1 MAKTT
6 HWCMGHAMDSAIG
19 FGEKHLDCG
28 MELPA
33 DQENEATPEDPSSCC
48 ENKTQH
54 LQVDDDFQ
62 VSQLDFQLNPS
73 FTLPFIQVFGFGLD
87 FLWPGGH
94 QQPGLGAAPPA
105 VARAG
110 VCVATPVRFGAGTH
124 SGQRLGCSGR
134 SRYHALGDIEPATL
148 VCHVG

>member
-1 MAKTT
+1 MKSTVSLILALFLLFSTVGMAKTT

-62 VSQLDFQLNPS
+62 VSQLDFQPTLRLPSPLSKFLYLDSIFSRLAHSIFLLNLPQIPPNGTFNSSTKPS
-73 FTLPFIQVFGFGLD
+73 
-87 FLWPGGH
+87 
-94 QQPGLGAAPPA
+94 
-105 VARAG
+105 
-110 VCVATPVRFGAGTH
+110 
-124 SGQRLGCSGR
+124 
-134 SRYHALGDIEPATL
+134 
-148 VCHVG
+148 

>member
-1 MAKTT
+1 MKSTVSLILALFLLFSTVGMAKTT

-28 MELPA
+28 MEVPA

-62 VSQLDFQLNPS
+62 VSQLDFQLNPT
-73 FTLPFIQVFGFGLD
+73 FTIPFIQVFVVGLD
-87 FLWPGGH
+87 FFAVSVIHFPAESS
-94 QQPGLGAAPPA
+94 PDPPK
-105 VARAG
+105 RDFQLLYQ
-110 VCVATPVRFGAGTH
+110 TF
-124 SGQRLGCSGR
+124 L
-134 SRYHALGDIEPATL
+134 I
-148 VCHVG
+148 

>member
-1 MAKTT
+1 MKSTVSLILALFLLFSTVGMAKTT

-33 DQENEATPEDPSSCC
+33 DQESEATPEDPSSCC

-62 VSQLDFQLNPS
+62 VSQLDFQLNPT
-73 FTLPFIQVFGFGLD
+73 FAIPFIQVFVVGLD
-87 FLWPGGH
+87 FFAVTAIHFPTESS
-94 QQPGLGAAPPA
+94 PDPPK
-105 VARAG
+105 RDFQLLYQ
-110 VCVATPVRFGAGTH
+110 TF
-124 SGQRLGCSGR
+124 L
-134 SRYHALGDIEPATL
+134 I
-148 VCHVG
+148 

>member
-1 MAKTT
+1 VKAFISICLSFLLLFSTVGMAKTT

-33 DQENEATPEDPSSCC
+33 DQENEATSEDPSSCC

-62 VSQLDFQLNPS
+62 VSQLDFQLNPT
-73 FTLPFIQVFGFGLD
+73 FTLLFIQVFVVGLNFFAGSAIHFPTESSPDPPKRD
-87 FLWPGGH
+87 FQLLY
-94 QQPGLGAAPPA
+94 QTFL
-105 VARAG
+105 
-110 VCVATPVRFGAGTH
+110 
-124 SGQRLGCSGR
+124 
-134 SRYHALGDIEPATL
+134 I
-148 VCHVG
+148 

>member
-1 MAKTT
+1 MKSSVSILLAFLLLFSTVGMAKTT

-87 FLWPGGH
+87 FFAVSAIHFPTESS
-94 QQPGLGAAPPA
+94 PDPPK
-105 VARAG
+105 RDFQLLYQ
-110 VCVATPVRFGAGTH
+110 TF
-124 SGQRLGCSGR
+124 L
-134 SRYHALGDIEPATL
+134 I
-148 VCHVG
+148 

>member
-33 DQENEATPEDPSSCC
+33 DQENEATSEDPSSCC

-62 VSQLDFQLNPS
+62 VSQLDFQLNPT
-73 FTLPFIQVFGFGLD
+73 FTLLFIQVFVVGLNFFAGSAIHFPTESSPDPPKRD
-87 FLWPGGH
+87 FQLLY
-94 QQPGLGAAPPA
+94 QTFL
-105 VARAG
+105 
-110 VCVATPVRFGAGTH
+110 
-124 SGQRLGCSGR
+124 
-134 SRYHALGDIEPATL
+134 I
-148 VCHVG
+148 

>member
-1 MAKTT
+1 MKSSVSILLAFLLLISTVGMAKTT
-6 HWCMGHAMDSAIG
+6 HWCMGHEMDSAIG

-62 VSQLDFQLNPS
+62 FSQVDFQLNPT
-73 FTLPFIQVFGFGLD
+73 FTLPFIQVFVIGLD
-87 FLWPGGH
+87 FFAVNALVFP
-94 QQPGLGAAPPA
+94 AESSPPFPK
-105 VARAG
+105 RDFQLLYQ
-110 VCVATPVRFGAGTH
+110 TF
-124 SGQRLGCSGR
+124 L
-134 SRYHALGDIEPATL
+134 I
-148 VCHVG
+148 

>member
-1 MAKTT
+1 MKSTVSLILALFLLFSTVGMAKTT

-62 VSQLDFQLNPS
+62 VSQLDFQLNPT
-73 FTLPFIQVFGFGLD
+73 FTLPFIQVFVFGLD
-87 FLWPGGH
+87 FFAVSAIDFPAESS
-94 QQPGLGAAPPA
+94 PDPPK
-105 VARAG
+105 RDFQLLYQ
-110 VCVATPVRFGAGTH
+110 TF
-124 SGQRLGCSGR
+124 L
-134 SRYHALGDIEPATL
+134 I
-148 VCHVG
+148 

>member
-1 MAKTT
+1 MKSTVSLILALFLLFSTVGMAKTT

-28 MELPA
+28 MELPV

-62 VSQLDFQLNPS
+62 VSQLDFQLNPT
-73 FTLPFIQVFGFGLD
+73 FTLPLIQVFVVGFD
-87 FLWPGGH
+87 FFTVSAFHFPAESS
-94 QQPGLGAAPPA
+94 PDPPK
-105 VARAG
+105 RDFQLLYQ
-110 VCVATPVRFGAGTH
+110 TF
-124 SGQRLGCSGR
+124 L
-134 SRYHALGDIEPATL
+134 I
-148 VCHVG
+148 

>member
-1 MAKTT
+1 MKSTVSLILALFLLFSTVGMAKTT

-62 VSQLDFQLNPS
+62 VSQLDFQPNPT
-73 FTLPFIQVFGFGLD
+73 FTLPFIQVFVFGFD
-87 FLWPGGH
+87 FFAISAFHFPAESS
-94 QQPGLGAAPPA
+94 PDPPI
-105 VARAG
+105 RDFQLLYQ
-110 VCVATPVRFGAGTH
+110 TF
-124 SGQRLGCSGR
+124 L
-134 SRYHALGDIEPATL
+134 I
-148 VCHVG
+148 

>member
-1 MAKTT
+1 MKSTVSLILALFLLFSTVGMAKTT

-28 MELPA
+28 MELPV

-62 VSQLDFQLNPS
+62 VSQLDFQLNPT
-73 FTLPFIQVFGFGLD
+73 FTIPFIQVFVVRLD
-87 FLWPGGH
+87 FFAVTAIHFPAESS
-94 QQPGLGAAPPA
+94 PDPPK
-105 VARAG
+105 RDFQLLYQ
-110 VCVATPVRFGAGTH
+110 TF
-124 SGQRLGCSGR
+124 L
-134 SRYHALGDIEPATL
+134 I
-148 VCHVG
+148 

>member
-1 MAKTT
+1 MKSTVSLILALFLLFSTVGMAKTT

-28 MELPA
+28 MELPV

-62 VSQLDFQLNPS
+62 VSQLDFQLNPT
-73 FTLPFIQVFGFGLD
+73 FTLPFIQVFVFGLD
-87 FLWPGGH
+87 FFAISAIDFPAESS
-94 QQPGLGAAPPA
+94 PDPPK
-105 VARAG
+105 RDFQLLYQ
-110 VCVATPVRFGAGTH
+110 TF
-124 SGQRLGCSGR
+124 L
-134 SRYHALGDIEPATL
+134 I
-148 VCHVG
+148 

>member
-1 MAKTT
+1 MKSTVSLILALFLLFSTVGMAKTT

-62 VSQLDFQLNPS
+62 VSQLDFQLNPT
-73 FTLPFIQVFGFGLD
+73 FTLPFIQVFVVGLD
-87 FLWPGGH
+87 FF
-94 QQPGLGAAPPA
+94 AASTIHFPTESSPDPPK
-105 VARAG
+105 RDFQLLYQ
-110 VCVATPVRFGAGTH
+110 TF
-124 SGQRLGCSGR
+124 L
-134 SRYHALGDIEPATL
+134 I
-148 VCHVG
+148 

>member
-1 MAKTT
+1 MKSTVSLILALFLLFSTVGMAKTT

-33 DQENEATPEDPSSCC
+33 DQENEANPEDPSSCC

-62 VSQLDFQLNPS
+62 VSQLDFQLNPT
-73 FTLPFIQVFGFGLD
+73 FAIPFIQVFVFGLD
-87 FLWPGGH
+87 FFAVTAIHFPTESS
-94 QQPGLGAAPPA
+94 PDPPK
-105 VARAG
+105 RDFQLLYQ
-110 VCVATPVRFGAGTH
+110 TF
-124 SGQRLGCSGR
+124 L
-134 SRYHALGDIEPATL
+134 I
-148 VCHVG
+148 

>member
-1 MAKTT
+1 VKAFISICLSFLLLFSTVGMAKTT

-62 VSQLDFQLNPS
+62 VSQLDFQPNPT
-73 FTLPFIQVFGFGLD
+73 FTLPFIQVFVFGFD
-87 FLWPGGH
+87 FFAISAFHFPAESS
-94 QQPGLGAAPPA
+94 PDPPK
-105 VARAG
+105 RDFQLLYQ
-110 VCVATPVRFGAGTH
+110 TF
-124 SGQRLGCSGR
+124 L
-134 SRYHALGDIEPATL
+134 I
-148 VCHVG
+148 

>member
-1 MAKTT
+1 MKSTVSLILALFLLFSTVGMAKTT

-62 VSQLDFQLNPS
+62 VSQLDFQLNPT
-73 FTLPFIQVFGFGLD
+73 FTLPFIQVFVFGLD
-87 FLWPGGH
+87 FFAISAIH
-94 QQPGLGAAPPA
+94 FPA
-105 VARAG
+105 ESSPDSPKRDFQLLYQ
-110 VCVATPVRFGAGTH
+110 TF
-124 SGQRLGCSGR
+124 L
-134 SRYHALGDIEPATL
+134 I
-148 VCHVG
+148 

>member
-33 DQENEATPEDPSSCC
+33 DQENEAASEDPSSCC

-62 VSQLDFQLNPS
+62 VSQLDFQLNPT
-73 FTLPFIQVFGFGLD
+73 FTLPFIQVFVVGFD
-87 FLWPGGH
+87 FFEISAIHFPAEFS
-94 QQPGLGAAPPA
+94 PDPPK
-105 VARAG
+105 RDFQLLYQ
-110 VCVATPVRFGAGTH
+110 TF
-124 SGQRLGCSGR
+124 L
-134 SRYHALGDIEPATL
+134 I
-148 VCHVG
+148 

>member
-1 MAKTT
+1 MKSAVSLILALFLLFSTVGMAKTT

-62 VSQLDFQLNPS
+62 VSQLDFQVDPS
-73 FTLPFIQVFGFGLD
+73 FTLPFIQVFVVGFD
-87 FLWPGGH
+87 FFAVSAIDFPVESS
-94 QQPGLGAAPPA
+94 PDPPK
-105 VARAG
+105 RDFQLLYQ
-110 VCVATPVRFGAGTH
+110 TF
-124 SGQRLGCSGR
+124 L
-134 SRYHALGDIEPATL
+134 I
-148 VCHVG
+148 

>member
-1 MAKTT
+1 MKSTVSLILALFLLFSTVGMAKTT

-33 DQENEATPEDPSSCC
+33 DQENESSPEDPSSCC

-62 VSQLDFQLNPS
+62 VSQLDFQLNPT
-73 FTLPFIQVFGFGLD
+73 FTIPFIQVVAVGLD
-87 FLWPGGH
+87 FFAVNAIHFPAESS
-94 QQPGLGAAPPA
+94 PDPPT
-105 VARAG
+105 RDFQLLYQ
-110 VCVATPVRFGAGTH
+110 TF
-124 SGQRLGCSGR
+124 L
-134 SRYHALGDIEPATL
+134 I
-148 VCHVG
+148 

>member
-1 MAKTT
+1 MKSTVSLILALFLLFSTVGMAKTT

-62 VSQLDFQLNPS
+62 VSQLDFQLNPT
-73 FTLPFIQVFGFGLD
+73 FTLPFIQVFVFGFD
-87 FLWPGGH
+87 FFAISAFHFPAESS
-94 QQPGLGAAPPA
+94 PDPPK
-105 VARAG
+105 RDFQLLYQ
-110 VCVATPVRFGAGTH
+110 TF
-124 SGQRLGCSGR
+124 L
-134 SRYHALGDIEPATL
+134 I
-148 VCHVG
+148 